1 MTQTKKRKRI
11 AMKRWSLKVERTSN
25 KKVFMKKR
33 VKVMART
40 ATTRRR
46 SLTTRKPRVTMLAMA
61 KLRKVA
67 TKQQQSKKA
76 IKKQLPSAMLLR
88 KTTT

>member
-1 MTQTKKRKRI
+1 
-11 AMKRWSLKVERTSN
+11 MKRWSLKVERTSN

-33 VKVMART
+33 VKVKVMART